1 MNMSESIKEIA
12 AAIAQ
17 VQKELPAVPKDIT
30 NPITHSKYA
39 NLDSINKA
47 LLPVTS
53 KNGIAVTQYP
63 VSSGGQIGCGTL
75 LMHISGEFIDYG
87 PYMINVDKNK
97 RMSAAQEGGSTITY
111 AKRYQLSA
119 IFGIVSD
126 NDDDGVQPQ
135 PQNGQNNQYQGNQ
148 QNRGQQ
154 QQGDPR
160 QGRPNQYGSNQS
172 QQGNEAIT
180 DKQIATLVSL
190 FQAIA
195 KVSGKDLPTV
205 QNGYFNQLQINNL
218 KQLNHTEASQL
229 TERVIGKLTNM
240 GGNTNDQSSGTNGPT
255 H

>member
-1 MNMSESIKEIA
+1 MNMSESIKNIA
-12 AAIAQ
+12 AAITK
-17 VQKELPAVPKDIT
+17 VQQELPAVPKDIT

-63 VSSGGQIGCGTL
+63 VSSNGEIGCGTL
-75 LMHISGEFIDYG
+75 LLHTSGEYIDYG
-87 PYMINVDKNK
+87 PYMISMDKNK

-126 NDDDGVQPQ
+126 DDDDGVQP
-135 PQNGQNNQYQGNQ
+135 QNNQYQGNQ

-154 QQGDPR
+154 GGPRQSQSGGYDNNQNQQGPR
-160 QGRPNQYGSNQS
+160 P
-172 QQGNEAIT
+172 IT
-180 DKQIATLVSL
+180 DGQITTLISL
-190 FQAIA
+190 FKTIA
-195 KVSGKDLPTV
+195 EKGKTDLPTV
-205 QNGYFNQLQINNL
+205 QNSYFRQLKINNL
-218 KQLNHTEASQL
+218 NQLDHEGANQL
-229 TERVIGKLTNM
+229 TEQVIKKLEQM
-240 GGNTNDQSSGTNGPT
+240 GGKSNDQSSGTNGAT

>member
-1 MNMSESIKEIA
+1 MNMSDSIKELA

-17 VQKELPAVPKDIT
+17 VQKELPSIPKDIA

-53 KNGIAVTQYP
+53 SHGIAVTQYP

-75 LMHISGEFIDYG
+75 LLHTSGEFIDYG

-97 RMSAAQEGGSTITY
+97 RMTSAQEGGSTITY

-135 PQNGQNNQYQGNQ
+135 DNQYSDNQ
-148 QNRGQQ
+148 QNRS
-154 QQGDPR
+154 QGDPR
-160 QGRPNQYGSNQS
+160 QNQS
-172 QQGNEAIT
+172 NGQGDSQGKQRNGAIT
-180 DKQIATLVSL
+180 DTQITTLVSL

-205 QNGYFNQLQINNL
+205 QNGYFKQLQINNL
-218 KQLNHTEASQL
+218 NQLDYAQASQL
-229 TERVIGKLTNM
+229 TERVIGKLNNM
-240 GGNTNDQSSGTNGPT
+240 GGTQQ
-255 H
+255 